1 MELADVMAGAEM
13 VQVKDAARLLDRTE
27 NTIRRQLREGELV
40 GKHFGNQWMVPM
52 LRDDQGRAVFLI
64 RERGEGGEHG

>member
-13 VQVKDAARLLDRTE
+13 VQVKDAARLLSRTE

-52 LRDDQGRAVFLI
+52 LKDEQGRAVFLI
-64 RERGEGGEHG
+64 RERA

>member
-1 MELADVMAGAEM
+1 MAGAEM
-13 VQVKDAARLLDRTE
+13 VQVKDAARLLNRTE

-52 LRDDQGRAVFLI
+52 LKDDQGRAVFLI
-64 RERGEGGEHG
+64 RERDEGGEK

>member
-13 VQVKDAARLLDRTE
+13 VQVKDAARLLSRTE

-52 LRDDQGRAVFLI
+52 LKDDEGRAVFLI
-64 RERGEGGEHG
+64 RERV